1 MTPPIRIPGID
12 PGPDV
17 TGYGVVERATGT
29 LGRLVEGGIIRTKHK
44 QPLWHKLDAIHDGV
58 VQLIDKYHPNTLAI
72 ESIFYAKNVR
82 TTIVLGHARGV
93 VLLAAARAGLDV
105 AEFPPATVK
114 KTIVGN
120 GGAAKKQV
128 AYMVRQLLNL
138 KSPPEPSDAAD
149 GVAVALTFLL
159 TSKA

>member
-1 MTPPIRIPGID
+1 MR
-12 PGPDV
+12 
-17 TGYGVVERATGT
+17 
-29 LGRLVEGGIIRTKHK
+29 
-44 QPLWHKLDAIHDGV
+44 
-58 VQLIDKYHPNTLAI
+58 LIDKYHPNTLAI
-72 ESIFYAKNVR
+72 ESVFYAKNVR

-114 KTIVGN
+114 KTIVGT
-120 GGAAKKQV
+120 GGAAKEQV

-138 KSPPEPSDAAD
+138 KAPPEPSDAAD